1 MRGSEQ
7 ASRDPLQP
15 MGCLCVLTDLRAVAG
30 AAWTRPTMRNASYGL
45 AGQVNGGIPAAAI
58 VSGLITRE
66 VAAGLQRPE
75 RMAARTLDMPVGK
88 RGSA

>member
-1 MRGSEQ
+1 
-7 ASRDPLQP
+7 
-15 MGCLCVLTDLRAVAG
+15 
-30 AAWTRPTMRNASYGL
+30 MRNASYGL